1 MNKKDDNKISNF
13 NEGYAKYNQ
22 TAINGSLDKYL
33 KIFVTKHANLIS
45 TANKKVK
52 NRMRELGLID
62 AQDNIVIDPNKQK
75 TPELSP
81 DDIRKLVAVK
91 ESKKSSKNKSK
102 DEDQK
107 GDVKVS
113 IRKQNKL
120 KPTPLF
126 KVDAKTFDDFAK
138 MHKTKTNKTGLSVVK
153 QIPTDLLTAVR
164 YTLGA
169 NYANLT
175 NQETVILALLVFV
188 KDWHAITND
197 VQKLIQDS
205 DPNLWESAKLIRQK
219 RQQSANGETKLVKK
233 NVDELYHL
241 NKQLLLMLAYY
252 ISLSRWGFDN
262 DNVNDVQDIDKLKFD
277 TNSVRELL
285 NATKDSSDKMIREER
300 NRKGSNMA

>member
-1 MNKKDDNKISNF
+1 MSKKDDNKISNF

-45 TANKKVK
+45 TANKKVR
-52 NRMRELGLID
+52 NRMRELNLID
-62 AQDNIVIDPNKQK
+62 EQDNVIVDSNKQK
-75 TPELSP
+75 TPKLSP
-81 DDIRKLVAVK
+81 DDIQKFVAVK
-91 ESKKSSKNKSK
+91 ESKKSYKNNGEDNK
-102 DEDQK
+102 D
-107 GDVKVS
+107 DVKVNVK
-113 IRKQNKL
+113 KQEKL
-120 KPTPLF
+120 KPMPVF
-126 KVDAKTFDDFAK
+126 KMDAKTFDDFAK
-138 MHKTKTNKTGLSVVK
+138 VHKTKTNKTGLSVVK

-169 NYANLT
+169 DYANLT

-188 KDWHAITND
+188 NDWHAITND

-205 DPNLWESAKLIRQK
+205 DPNLWESAKLLRQK

-285 NATKDSSDKMIREER
+285 NATKESSDKLIREER

>member
-1 MNKKDDNKISNF
+1 MSKKDDNKISNF

-52 NRMRELGLID
+52 NRMRELNLID
-62 AQDNIVIDPNKQK
+62 EQDNVIVDSNKQK
-75 TPELSP
+75 TPKLSP
-81 DDIRKLVAVK
+81 DDMQKFVAVK
-91 ESKKSSKNKSK
+91 ESKKSYKNNGEDNK
-102 DEDQK
+102 D
-107 GDVKVS
+107 DVKVNVK
-113 IRKQNKL
+113 KQEKL
-120 KPTPLF
+120 KPIPVF
-126 KVDAKTFDDFAK
+126 KMDAKTFDDFAK
-138 MHKTKTNKTGLSVVK
+138 AHKTKTNKTGLSVVK

-169 NYANLT
+169 DYANLT

-188 KDWHAITND
+188 KDWHAITSD
-197 VQKLIQDS
+197 VQQLIQDS

-219 RQQSANGETKLVKK
+219 RQQSANSETKLVKK

-285 NATKDSSDKMIREER
+285 NATKESSDKLIREER